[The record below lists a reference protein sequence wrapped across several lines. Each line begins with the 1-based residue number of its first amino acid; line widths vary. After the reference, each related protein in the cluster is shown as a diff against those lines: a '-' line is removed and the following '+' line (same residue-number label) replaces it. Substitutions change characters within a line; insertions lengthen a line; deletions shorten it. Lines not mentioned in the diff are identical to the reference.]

1 MTKAVIF
8 DMDGVLIDSELIY
21 LEWLIDYLNQRGY
34 IVDRKQL
41 EQSIGLSSGL
51 TIELMEKIY
60 GKGTGRALWEDFLKV
75 TACYTLDYN
84 DILFDGIKELVEY
97 LAEKRVMLA
106 IASASPREEI
116 EEMLKET
123 GLSKWIQVVLS
134 GEELKESKPNPEIY
148 LAAAEK
154 LDVDIKKCI
163 VVEDSKYGIEA
174 GKRAGAYVIARK
186 EERFACCQE
195 RADKIVEN
203 IAELRRF
210 LAKML

>member
-1 MTKAVIF
+1 MTA
-8 DMDGVLIDSELIY
+8 SY
-21 LEWLIDYLNQRGY
+21 P
-34 IVDRKQL
+34 
-41 EQSIGLSSGL
+41 
-51 TIELMEKIY
+51 
-60 GKGTGRALWEDFLKV
+60 
-75 TACYTLDYN
+75 LDYN

-97 LAEKRVMLA
+97 LAEKRVRLA
-106 IASASPREEI
+106 IASASSRDEI

-148 LAAAEK
+148 LVAAEK

-163 VVEDSKYGIEA
+163 IVEDSKYGIEA

-203 IAELRRF
+203 IEELRRF
-210 LAKML
+210 LSKML